1 MKMIMCILQDSAKDK
16 VVEALYDK
24 GFQVTVLP
32 STGGY
37 FRKGNTTLL
46 IGTDNDRVEEAITI
60 MKKNSK
66 RPEDPEAKR
75 ATVFVLNV
83 NRHEQI

>member
-1 MKMIMCILQDSAKDK
+1 MKMIVCILQDSDKDK
-16 VVEALYDK
+16 VTKALNDE
-24 GFQVTVLP
+24 GFRVTVMP

-46 IGTDNDRVEEAITI
+46 IGADDDQVAKGIQIIKQNCKEPDE
-60 MKKNSK
+60 
-66 RPEDPEAKR
+66 PGLKR

-83 NRHEQI
+83 DRHEQI

>member
-1 MKMIMCILQDSAKDK
+1 MKMIVCFIQDSDKDK
-16 VVEALYDK
+16 VVGALNDE

-37 FRKGNTTLL
+37 FRRGNTTLL
-46 IGTDNDRVEEAITI
+46 IGTEDKLVNQAITI
-60 MKKNSK
+60 TKENS
-66 RPEDPEAKR
+66 REPEEPGLKR

-83 NRHEQI
+83 DQHEKL